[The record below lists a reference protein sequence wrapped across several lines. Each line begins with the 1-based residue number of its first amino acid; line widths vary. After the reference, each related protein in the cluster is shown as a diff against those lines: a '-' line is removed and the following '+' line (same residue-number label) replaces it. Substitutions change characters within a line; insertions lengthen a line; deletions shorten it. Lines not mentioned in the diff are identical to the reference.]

1 MLHHCGARTV
11 PGKAHVLDLW
21 CVDAYQSYSF
31 HENDVSLEKFLASEL
46 VCRFITI
53 LVAHAIVSLLI
64 AMEHSTLKSIKAL
77 SLYGFLQLSP
87 TATAP
92 FSVT

>member
-21 CVDAYQSYSF
+21 RIDAYQGYSF
-31 HENDVSLEKFLASEL
+31 HENDVSLEKFLAPEL
-46 VCRFITI
+46 LCRFFTT

-64 AMEHSTLKSIKAL
+64 TMQRSTLKSIKAL
-77 SLYGFLQLSP
+77 SLDGFLQLSP